1 MLNVVYAKF
10 HFVVNVGFLC
20 YNDCH
25 YADGEMLSVVVP
37 GVRIKLKDPYIVRS
51 SKASQLVKS
60 PGAKFS

>member
-20 YNDCH
+20 YTEYYD
-25 YADGEMLSVVVP
+25 ADGEMLSVVVP
-37 GVRIKLKDPYIVRS
+37 GVRNKLKDPYIVRS

-60 PGAKFS
+60 LGAKFS